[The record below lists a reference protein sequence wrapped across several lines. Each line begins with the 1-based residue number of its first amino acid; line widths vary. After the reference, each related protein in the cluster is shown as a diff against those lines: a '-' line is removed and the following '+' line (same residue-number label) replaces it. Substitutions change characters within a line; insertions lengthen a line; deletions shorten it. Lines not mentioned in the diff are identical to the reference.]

1 MVKKLVIWQNRY
13 IIINMRDFLHHLFL
27 PHVTNNYRPKLLHH
41 KTMLLV
47 IAVLFFAGFSL
58 SAIRINFPSV
68 LGTFSDITSEQL
80 LLLTNQKR
88 QENGLPPLSLNQQ
101 LSNAAAGKAN
111 NMFAEN
117 YWAHNSPDGK
127 TPWVF
132 IKGAGYNYIYAGE
145 NLARGF
151 TNASD
156 VVNAWMA
163 SPEHRKNMLSANYQN
178 VGYAVE
184 TGTLSG
190 ENTVLVVEML
200 GSTAYAAAPA
210 PENKLA
216 SQVQEQATSASS
228 SPAPTVVPT
237 SVPTTAPVAQTEKKA
252 NPAEQAP
259 AKSVLEANKTISIK
273 PLINSVS
280 FSSNTS
286 RVVIIMFILA
296 LLLDMVIIER
306 RKVVRLVGHNADHI
320 FFLTLLLIIVTLIIR
335 GAIV

>member
-1 MVKKLVIWQNRY
+1 MK
-13 IIINMRDFLHHLFL
+13 DFLHHLFL

-41 KTMLLV
+41 KTMLLI

-58 SAIRINFPSV
+58 SAIKVNFPSV

-88 QENGLPPLSLNQQ
+88 QENGLAPLSLNQQ

-111 NMFAEN
+111 NMFAQN

-151 TNASD
+151 TNATD
-156 VVNAWMA
+156 VINAWMA

-184 TGTLSG
+184 TGTLNG

-200 GSTAYAAAPA
+200 GSTAYATAPA

-216 SQVQEQATSASS
+216 AQVQQTTSASA
-228 SPAPTVVPT
+228 SPSPTVAPTSLPT
-237 SVPTTAPVAQTEKKA
+237 VAPIAKTENTTT
-252 NPAEQAP
+252 P
-259 AKSVLEANKTISIK
+259 AKSVLEAFSIK

-280 FSSNTS
+280 LSSYTS
-286 RVVIIMFILA
+286 RVVVVLFIVA

-306 RKVVRLVGHNADHI
+306 KKVVRLVGHNADHV
-320 FFLTLLLIIVTLIIR
+320 FFLSLLLILITLIIR
-335 GAIV
+335 GSIV